1 MLTRFASKLMFDKE
15 CNPGHKWGNSQKPQ
29 RGWCNTLL
37 SIYQWSEAGTE
48 SEMSLKWKCFTPQHG
63 RSLHPLA
70 TTDRPMCQQ
79 TGFYLLL
86 RDLEIKK
93 NINKLK
99 TCKYTNMW
107 KSERKYEMTKG
118 ACAVLSSSPRSQMV
132 YTIRSVS
139 ALVPAQWPQETV
151 TLHATYPGS
160 RGHFSK
166 YLIRVKY
173 PVRKTQYPNTNSP
186 DWSTYISL
194 KNWLREFVCTS
205 KLFTSAD
212 HFINSYQIFSKLC
225 TDNVKRKLTL
235 VSQSWDLKG

>member
-1 MLTRFASKLMFDKE
+1 MVQYITQYLSVIGGWYRVRDVVKMKMFHTTTRQIPTPF
-15 CNPGHKWGNSQKPQ
+15 GHNWPSYVSADWVLSSPQ
-29 RGWCNTLL
+29 RFGN
-37 SIYQWSEAGTE
+37 
-48 SEMSLKWKCFTPQHG
+48 
-63 RSLHPLA
+63 
-70 TTDRPMCQQ
+70 
-79 TGFYLLL
+79 
-86 RDLEIKK
+86 KK

-99 TCKYTNMW
+99 TCKYTNKW

-160 RGHFSK
+160 TGHFSK

-173 PVRKTQYPNTNSP
+173 PVRKPQYPNTNSP

>member
-1 MLTRFASKLMFDKE
+1 MFDKE

-29 RGWCNTLL
+29 QGWCSTLP
-37 SIYQWSEAGTE
+37 SIYHWSETATE

-63 RSLHPLA
+63 RYLHPLA

-86 RDLEIKK
+86 RDLEIKR

-99 TCKYTNMW
+99 TCKYTDKL
-107 KSERKYEMTKG
+107 KSERKYEMTK
-118 ACAVLSSSPRSQMV
+118 
-132 YTIRSVS
+132 
-139 ALVPAQWPQETV
+139 
-151 TLHATYPGS
+151 
-160 RGHFSK
+160 RGPFWK
-166 YLIRVKY
+166 YLIWVKY
-173 PVRKTQYPNTNSP
+173 PVRKLQYPNTNSP

-194 KNWLREFVCTS
+194 KKWLREFVCRS

-212 HFINSYQIFSKLC
+212 HFVNSHQTSSKLC